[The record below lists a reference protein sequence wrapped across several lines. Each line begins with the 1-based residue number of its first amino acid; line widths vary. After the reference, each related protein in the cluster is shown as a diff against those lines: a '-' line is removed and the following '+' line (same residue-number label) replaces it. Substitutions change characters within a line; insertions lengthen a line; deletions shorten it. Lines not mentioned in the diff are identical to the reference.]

1 MSPHEMKKKMNTNTI
16 NMNVMCVYLTHPVPN
31 EFASPAAQYGP
42 DHVPPVPNGRFLDCS
57 LCGVLPIVS
66 TVERW

>member
-1 MSPHEMKKKMNTNTI
+1 MSTHDVKKKMYTNI
-16 NMNVMCVYLTHPVPN
+16 IHMHDICVYLTHPVPN

-42 DHVPPVPNGRFLDCS
+42 DHVPPAPNGRFLDCS
-57 LCGVLPIVS
+57 LCDVLPIVS